1 MISEPVEGVLLDFA
15 GTLFMPEDEVD
26 GVLAG
31 AAALGARL
39 DRAEAERLAAEYDR
53 AGRPG
58 GPYPAHVPPALAD
71 AYARRDLS
79 SDEHRAAYV
88 GLLET
93 VEAPVPG
100 LAAALYERVRL
111 PEGFVPYADTPRLL
125 GELRARGL
133 RTALVSNIGF
143 DLRPVLAGHGL
154 AVDAFAL
161 SCELGV
167 TKPDAR
173 MFHAA
178 CAAIGVPPARA
189 LMVGDHVVDGGAADA
204 GIETRSALIKD
215 RTRAGYFPGSGPIW
229 VKLVVAPGSGRL
241 LGGQIVGTEGAAT
254 RIDVL
259 ALAVWNEMAVDEL
272 ALLDLAYAP
281 PYSGVYDPLLV
292 AAHAAAKVA

>member
-1 MISEPVEGVLLDFA
+1 MPEPVEGVLLDFA

-26 GVLAG
+26 GVLA
-31 AAALGARL
+31 AAASLGARL
-39 DRAEAERLAAEYDR
+39 DRAEAERLAGAYAR

-93 VEAPVPG
+93 VDAPVPG

-125 GELRARGL
+125 DGLRARGL

-161 SCELGV
+161 SFELGA

-173 MFHAA
+173 VFHAA
-178 CAAIGVPPARA
+178 CAAIDVAPARA
-189 LMVGDHVVDGGAADA
+189 LMVGDHVADGGAADA
-204 GIETRSALIKD
+204 GL
-215 RTRAGYFPGSGPIW
+215 RTLLLPMTPAGSEHG
-229 VKLVVAPGSGRL
+229 LDA
-241 LGGQIVGTEGAAT
+241 
-254 RIDVL
+254 VL
-259 ALAVWNEMAVDEL
+259 RFLDALAASN
-272 ALLDLAYAP
+272 P
-281 PYSGVYDPLLV
+281 T
-292 AAHAAAKVA
+292 

>member
-1 MISEPVEGVLLDFA
+1 MPPRAEPVEGVLLDFA

-26 GVLAG
+26 GVLA
-31 AAALGARL
+31 AAESLGARL
-39 DRAEAERLAAEYDR
+39 DRAEAERLAAAYDR

-58 GPYPAHVPPALAD
+58 GPYPAHVPPTLAD

-79 SDEHRAAYV
+79 SDEHRTAYV

-111 PEGFVPYADTPRLL
+111 PEGFVPYADTPWLL

-173 MFHAA
+173 VFHAA
-178 CAAIGVPPARA
+178 CEAIGVPPARA
-189 LMVGDHVVDGGAADA
+189 LMVGDHVADGGAADA
-204 GIETRSALIKD
+204 GL
-215 RTRAGYFPGSGPIW
+215 RTLLLPMTPAGGEHG
-229 VKLVVAPGSGRL
+229 
-241 LGGQIVGTEGAAT
+241 LG
-254 RIDVL
+254 
-259 ALAVWNEMAVDEL
+259 AVP
-272 ALLDLAYAP
+272 ALLDALAGVEP
-281 PYSGVYDPLLV
+281 THPLSGEMSQ
-292 AAHAAAKVA
+292 ARSAAAGRTAHRGRRVAGAGWSSRVFSPDSVRNTRLDAG